1 MTACPVSVGA
11 LTREGSPVGFADRD
25 YMRAGG
31 GARGGPPM
39 GRPPRGIGGEKPWI
53 RTVNG
58 WLILLCVAVFVIDGF
73 LAPFAGPLETGRYW
87 VLQPGGA
94 WAETIGTP
102 FFAGGDR
109 PESTRLGDQLV
120 YQKEATVQFQDG
132 SKRSGEMIAGLPVY
146 GPDGELIGLAEGRNA
161 RPLERAMHFSTKK
174 VIGGAELWRLIGFQF
189 LHADLFHLLFNMIAL
204 YFFGPLI
211 ERVLGG
217 KRYLAFYL
225 LCGVAGGLMYL
236 ILNLAGYV
244 WVGSMGLPAIPG
256 LLFNATGTPL
266 IGASAGVFGVL
277 VGGAFL
283 APNVMVLVFFI
294 IPMRLATMAWIL
306 IIISVVSIFIGT
318 DNAGGEAAH
327 LGGAIAGFGFIRY
340 PDRLHRFFDWLGR
353 FDPTSRHFRGKP
365 ASTAAKPRADEI
377 DRILAK
383 ISRDGLQSLSAREKK
398 LLQEASRRDGDA
410 RP

>member
-1 MTACPVSVGA
+1 M
-11 LTREGSPVGFADRD
+11 GFADRD
-25 YMRAGG
+25 YMRPG
-31 GARGGPPM
+31 GAVRRTPSMGGPP
-39 GRPPRGIGGEKPWI
+39 RGFGDEKPWI

-73 LAPFAGPLETGRYW
+73 LATFGGPIETGRYW
-87 VLQPGGA
+87 ALRADGA
-94 WAETIGTP
+94 WAELIGTP
-102 FFAGGDR
+102 FYADR
-109 PESTRLGDQLV
+109 ARTESTHLGDHV
-120 YQKEATVQFQDG
+120 VTERGTVLLTDG
-132 SKRSGEMIAGLPVY
+132 AIKPDELISGLPVY
-146 GPDGELIGLAEGRNA
+146 SADDVLIGLAEGRQA

-174 VIGGAELWRLIGFQF
+174 VVGGAELWRLIGFQF

-236 ILNLAGYV
+236 MLNLAGYV
-244 WVGSMGLPAIPG
+244 WVGSLGLPVIPG

-283 APNVMVLVFFI
+283 SPNVRVLVFFI
-294 IPMRLATMAWIL
+294 IPMRLATMAWML
-306 IIISVVSIFIGT
+306 IAISVFSIFFGT
-318 DNAGGEAAH
+318 QNAGGEAAH
-327 LGGAIAGFGFIRY
+327 LGGAIAGFGFIRH

-353 FDPTSRHFRGKP
+353 FDPTSRNFRTK
-365 ASTAAKPRADEI
+365 SIRQAAKPRTDDI

-383 ISRDGLQSLSAREKK
+383 ISREGLHSLTSREKK
-398 LLQEASRRDGDA
+398 LLQDASQRDGDTQS
-410 RP
+410 

>member
-1 MTACPVSVGA
+1 
-11 LTREGSPVGFADRD
+11 VGFADRD
-25 YMRAGG
+25 YMRGGG
-31 GARGGPPM
+31 GAQRMPPM
-39 GRPPRGIGGEKPWI
+39 GGGGTGMGGEKPWI

-58 WLILLCVAVFVIDGF
+58 WLILLCVAVFVMDGF
-73 LAPFAGPLETGRYW
+73 LAQFSGPIETGRYW
-87 VLQPGGA
+87 VEQQDGA
-94 WAETIGTP
+94 WAEVIGTP
-102 FFAGGDR
+102 FYAGGDR
-109 PESTRLGDQLV
+109 PESTQLGGQAESLKAIV
-120 YQKEATVQFQDG
+120 RQQDG
-132 SKRSGEMIAGLPVY
+132 SQHTEVIAGLPVY
-146 GPDGELIGLAEGRNA
+146 SSSGDRIALAEGRNA

-244 WVGSMGLPAIPG
+244 WVGSLGLPALPG

-294 IPMRLATMAWIL
+294 IPMRLATMAWVL
-306 IIISVVSIFIGT
+306 IIISVLSIFIGT

-327 LGGAIAGFGFIRY
+327 LGGAIAGFGFIRH
-340 PDRLHRFFDWLGR
+340 PERLHRFFDWLGR
-353 FDPTSRHFRGKP
+353 FDPTSRHFRSKSALVAG
-365 ASTAAKPRADEI
+365 TPRTDEI

-383 ISRDGLQSLSAREKK
+383 ISRDGLRSLTAREKK
-398 LLQEASRRDGDA
+398 LLQEASRRDGD
-410 RP
+410 RWT

>member
-1 MTACPVSVGA
+1 M
-11 LTREGSPVGFADRD
+11 
-25 YMRAGG
+25 
-31 GARGGPPM
+31 
-39 GRPPRGIGGEKPWI
+39 GGEKPWI

-73 LAPFAGPLETGRYW
+73 LAPFGGAVETGRYW
-87 VLQPGGA
+87 VLQPDGA
-94 WAETIGTP
+94 WAEAIGTP
-102 FFAGGDR
+102 FFAGEDR
-109 PESTRLGDQLV
+109 PEGTRLGDQLV
-120 YQKEATVQFQDG
+120 VEKGIVRFQDG
-132 SKRSGEMIAGLPVY
+132 SERSGQTIVGLPVY
-146 GPDGELIGLAEGRNA
+146 GKEGELRGLAEGRIA

-174 VIGGAELWRLIGFQF
+174 VIGGAELWRLVGFQF

-244 WVGSMGLPAIPG
+244 WVGSMGLPAVPG

-294 IPMRLATMAWIL
+294 IPMRLATLAWVL
-306 IIISVVSIFIGT
+306 IIISVVSIFFGT

-327 LGGAIAGFGFIRY
+327 LGGAIAGFGFIRH

-353 FDPTSRHFRGKP
+353 FDPTSRHFRTKP
-365 ASTAAKPRADEI
+365 ATADGAPRTDEI

-383 ISRDGLQSLSAREKK
+383 ISRSGLQSLSTREKK

-410 RP
+410 RS

>member
-1 MTACPVSVGA
+1 M
-11 LTREGSPVGFADRD
+11 
-25 YMRAGG
+25 
-31 GARGGPPM
+31 PPM
-39 GRPPRGIGGEKPWI
+39 GRGPQGMGGEKPWI

-73 LAPFAGPLETGRYW
+73 LAPFGGPIETGRYW
-87 VLQPGGA
+87 VLQQDGV
-94 WAETIGTP
+94 WAEAIGTP
-102 FFAGGDR
+102 FFAGKDR
-109 PESTRLGDQLV
+109 PEGTRLGDEMV
-120 YQKEATVQFQDG
+120 YQKAPVRRQDG
-132 SKRSGEMIAGLPVY
+132 SVQSSETIFGLPVY
-146 GPDGELIGLAEGRNA
+146 DSHGDLIGLAEGRTA
-161 RPLERAMHFSTKK
+161 RPLERAMHFSTKR
-174 VIGGAELWRLIGFQF
+174 VIGGAELWRLVGFQF

-236 ILNLAGYV
+236 VLNLAGYV

-294 IPMRLATMAWIL
+294 LPMRLATMAWIL
-306 IIISVVSIFIGT
+306 IIISVVSIFFGT

-327 LGGAIAGFGFIRY
+327 LGGAIAGFGFIRH

-353 FDPTSRHFRGKP
+353 FDPTSRHFRSKP
-365 ASTAAKPRADEI
+365 VGAATKPRTDEI

-383 ISRDGLQSLSAREKK
+383 ISRDGLQSLTAREKK
-398 LLQEASRRDGDA
+398 LLQEASRRDGDR